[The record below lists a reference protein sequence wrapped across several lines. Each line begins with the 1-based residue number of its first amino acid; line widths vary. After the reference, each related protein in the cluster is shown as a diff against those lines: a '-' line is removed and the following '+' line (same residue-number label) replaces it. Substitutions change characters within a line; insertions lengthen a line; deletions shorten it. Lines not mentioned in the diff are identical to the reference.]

1 MRLSLALASLVL
13 GTRIL
18 SGWQAPVEGKLLEQ
32 LQRLFPSASTFSP
45 RTGSPPHFKAYKRE
59 PSGAQTLLGLAFWTT
74 ELEPLERAYDGPIK
88 ILVGMDPNGI
98 LSGIVVANHHEPY
111 GYFSVDL
118 PAFAA
123 QPLEHGDVFRGGRQP
138 ALRLFGAFGADLRL
152 EEGFG
157 IGGRG
162 FKLARAGPKPEPGER
177 DGGLKVG
184 LTGQGHGGLRTCQ
197 NSSSY

>member
-123 QPLEHGDVFRGGRQP
+123 QFVGKDIRDPFKV
-138 ALRLFGAFGADLRL
+138 GADIDVVIRARRRNDIALGGSNGS
-152 EEGFG
+152 ESGQ
-157 IGGRG
+157 GRG
-162 FKLARAGPKPEPGER
+162 SK
-177 DGGLKVG
+177 
-184 LTGQGHGGLRTCQ
+184 Q
-197 NSSSY
+197 